1 LIICLWISSFFLLL
15 FPHPFYYFIIYSF
28 AIVII
33 EPLYYYLPDFIMAE
47 PIGIASGVAGLAT
60 VAFQAGTTLY
70 NTIKS
75 YQSHQQTVL
84 DLLEENGALNS
95 VLGSINKTI
104 ALSTALD
111 LSALEFP
118 LQRCGQVC
126 QEFNEEIDKLASLSG
141 GKRARLLSWAKL
153 RYMGEDIDGFRRLL
167 AGYKMMINIALAD
180 ATL

>member
-1 LIICLWISSFFLLL
+1 M
-15 FPHPFYYFIIYSF
+15 
-28 AIVII
+28 
-33 EPLYYYLPDFIMAE
+33 MAE
-47 PIGIASGVAGLAT
+47 PIGVLSGVAGLAT

-70 NTIKS
+70 NNVKS

-95 VLGSINKTI
+95 VLHSINKTI
-104 ALSTALD
+104 TSSTALD

-126 QEFNEEIDKLASLSG
+126 QEFNEEIDKLASVSG
-141 GKRARLLSWAKL
+141 GKRGRLLSWAKL

>member
-1 LIICLWISSFFLLL
+1 
-15 FPHPFYYFIIYSF
+15 
-28 AIVII
+28 
-33 EPLYYYLPDFIMAE
+33 
-47 PIGIASGVAGLAT
+47 
-60 VAFQAGTTLY
+60 
-70 NTIKS
+70 
-75 YQSHQQTVL
+75 
-84 DLLEENGALNS
+84 LNS

-126 QEFNEEIDKLASLSG
+126 QEFNKEIDKLASLSG

>member
-1 LIICLWISSFFLLL
+1 
-15 FPHPFYYFIIYSF
+15 
-28 AIVII
+28 
-33 EPLYYYLPDFIMAE
+33 MADV
-47 PIGIASGVAGLAT
+47 IGIASGVAVLAT
-60 VAFQAGTTLY
+60 VASQAVTTLY

-75 YQSHQQTVL
+75 YKSHPQTVL
-84 DLLEENGALNS
+84 ALQEENRALNS
-95 VLGSINKTI
+95 VLGSINNTI

-126 QEFNEEIDKLASLSG
+126 QEFSEEIVKLASLSG
-141 GKRARLLSWAKL
+141 GKRPRFLNWAKL

-167 AGYKMMINIALAD
+167 AGYKMMINIALAN